1 MRPFRNWL
9 PLLLLAS
16 TALCSTAQAQ
26 QTYPTRPITLLV
38 PFPAGGQADALARAT
53 APALQKEL
61 GQPVIVENT
70 AGVGGALG
78 AQRVLNLPADGY
90 TLMFGTP
97 IELIQT
103 PMAVAGAKYQ
113 PDAFRMVAPV
123 VSTYLMMVVRSELPV
138 NSVAEFVALA
148 RSRSGAA
155 GLNYGSVGRGSA
167 YHLVAERFAQDTGV
181 KMVHVPYRGAQQMIT
196 DLAGGQIDMG
206 FLAMGGPVPGL
217 LQSGKFKAIGYT
229 GTTRHPAFPNVATLN
244 ESKLVKDFNFDLWG
258 AVMANRNVPEAVVA
272 KVHAAVN
279 TALRQPQFRKS
290 LEATG
295 VIPAEPM
302 ALPKAAAFYASEI
315 TRYQRVGQSIDL
327 QPE

>member
-1 MRPFRNWL
+1 MPLIRNWL
-9 PLLLLAS
+9 PLLLVVVS
-16 TALCSTAQAQ
+16 TALCCNAQAQ

-78 AQRVLNLPADGY
+78 AQRVLNAPPDGY

-103 PMAVAGAKYQ
+103 PMAVAGARYQ

-123 VSTYLMMVVRSELPV
+123 LSTYLMMVVRSELPV
-138 NSVAEFVALA
+138 NNVAEFVALA
-148 RSRSGAA
+148 RSRAA
-155 GLNYGSVGRGSA
+155 NELNYGSVGRGSA

-217 LQSGKFKAIGYT
+217 LQTGKFKAIGYT

-258 AVMANRNVPEAVVA
+258 AVMAHRNVPEAVVA

-279 TALRQPQFRKS
+279 TALRQPQFRKN

-295 VIPAEPM
+295 VIPAEPTSL
-302 ALPKAAAFYASEI
+302 ARAAAFYASE
-315 TRYQRVGQSIDL
+315 TVRYQRVGKSIDL